1 VSRRPLPSITD
12 RQESLL
18 STERD
23 LLAEVARTRRQEE
36 YLLVKVRQAREQVRY
51 YERLLEMLKRD
62 WGEDPGLA
70 TLVRKIG

>member
-1 VSRRPLPSITD
+1 MPSITD
-12 RQESLL
+12 RQEALL

-62 WGEDPGLA
+62 WGQDPGLA
-70 TLVRKIG
+70 SLVRKIG